1 MNIEFQEKVKTFLS
15 KKEIAIAGVSRK
27 PVGEVGNPIMK
38 KFIEEGY
45 LVYPLN
51 PSGEVIEGAQSYK
64 NLSALPQKVEAVFI
78 ATNPKKSIEVVN
90 DCIANKVKIIWFHK
104 SFGNGSYNKE
114 AADLAEKRGITVIH
128 SGCPMMFISNADIAH
143 RCFKHVLSFFGKL
156 K

>member
-1 MNIEFQEKVKTFLS
+1 MNIEYQEKVKRFLS
-15 KKEIAIAGVSRK
+15 EKEVAIAGVSRK

-45 LVYPLN
+45 TVYPLN
-51 PSGEVIEGAQSYK
+51 PSGEVIDSVQSYK

-90 DCIANKVKIIWFHK
+90 DCVANGVKIIWFHK

-114 AADLAEKRGITVIH
+114 AADLAEKNGITVIH

-143 RCFKHVLSFFGKL
+143 RCFKHVVSFLGKL

>member
-1 MNIEFQEKVKTFLS
+1 MNIEYQEKVKTFLS

-45 LVYPLN
+45 SVYPLN
-51 PSGEVIEGAQSYK
+51 PSGEVIEGVQSYK
-64 NLSALPQKVEAVFI
+64 NLSILPQKVEAVFI
-78 ATNPKKSIEVVN
+78 ATNPQKSIEVVN
-90 DCIANKVKIIWFHK
+90 DCVANGVKIIWFHK

-114 AADLAEKRGITVIH
+114 AANYAEKNGITVIH

-143 RCFKHVLSFFGKL
+143 RCFKHVFSFFGKL